1 MRSIEIL
8 KILIS
13 VIGSLK
19 LLAAGIDDIAL
30 YVPRLFVDARDFAQA
45 RGMDPDKLQKGLGVS
60 RMAIVDTNQDPAC
73 MAANACLRIMERNKI
88 APKDIGR
95 LYVATESSL
104 DESKAMNSYVIGML
118 EQVYGND
125 SFGHCGGIECKFA
138 CVSGSYALYD
148 NANWIRA
155 GEAEGKAALVVVSD
169 IAKYDMGSSG
179 EYTQGAGA
187 VAMLLNDNPRIMTFD
202 PKVTSTSIKNEYDFY
217 RPFGKET
224 PIVNGQYSNLLYM
237 IQVKKALMAY
247 KEKALSTGIIKLK
260 EGESILD
267 YIDFINMHLPYSN
280 MGKKALTYLL
290 RHEWRSLPRWKG
302 IVEKMGLP
310 EPAPKDP
317 RGTIES
323 ILADEEFMQKD
334 HEFTKRFTQ
343 TEEFQEAY
351 DSKLASSLIASS
363 TVGNIYTASLY
374 MGFRSCL
381 EFEFQKGT
389 DLEGKRFGFGSYG
402 SGSSAMVFSGVIM
415 PAYKEIVKNMNLEAE
430 IGDRRKVSLEEYEQ
444 IHESKLGPTE
454 NILEGKKE
462 FVLVGVGSSPELR
475 GQRKYVFKD

>member
-1 MRSIEIL
+1 M
-8 KILIS
+8 
-13 VIGSLK
+13 
-19 LLAAGIDDIAL
+19 AAGIDDIAI
-30 YVPRLFVDARDFAQA
+30 YVPRLFVDARDFATA
-45 RGMDPDKLQKGLGVS
+45 RGMDPDKLQRGLGVS
-60 RMAIVDTNQDPAC
+60 KMAMVDTNQDPAC

-88 APKDIGR
+88 APKDVGR

-104 DESKAMNSYVIGML
+104 DESKAMNSYVVGML
-118 EQVYGND
+118 EQVYGDD
-125 SFGHCGGIECKFA
+125 SFEHCGGIECKFA

-148 NANWIRA
+148 NSNWIRA
-155 GEAEGKAALVVVSD
+155 GEAEGKHAIVVVSD
-169 IAKYDMGSSG
+169 IAKYDLGSSG

-187 VAMLLNDNPRIMTFD
+187 VAMLLNDTPRIMTFD

-247 KEKALSTGIIKLK
+247 KEKALSTGLIKLK
-260 EGESILD
+260 DGETILD

-280 MGKKALTYLL
+280 MGKKALAYLL
-290 RHEWRSLPRWKG
+290 RHEWRTLPYWKQ
-302 IVEKMGLP
+302 IMAKMGME

-323 ILADEEFMQKD
+323 VLADEEFMAKD

-343 TEEFQEAY
+343 TEEFQEVY
-351 DSKLASSLIASS
+351 DAKLASSLIASRI
-363 TVGNIYTASLY
+363 VGNLYTASLY

-389 DLEGKRFGFGSYG
+389 DLEGRRFGFGSYG

-415 PAYKEIVKNMNLEAE
+415 PTYKEIVKNMNLESE
-430 IGDRRKVSLEEYEQ
+430 IGSRVKISLEEYEE
-444 IHESKLGPTE
+444 IHENKRGLDE
-454 NILEGKKE
+454 NLVDSKKE
-462 FVLVGVGSSPELR
+462 FVLVGVEKAPEAR
-475 GQRKYVFKD
+475 GQRKYVFKE